1 VWVWVWVW
9 VWASLLLIASCLL
22 HRRCSPLFPRARG
35 SLLLSMR
42 VDFNQKFARPGVP
55 HKHMPEPKPVNDKL
69 LLRHMQRSVYV
80 CYGFCCMS
88 ALSMYARSR
97 TTRRLHPLLGRL
109 GRCS

>member
-1 VWVWVWVW
+1 
-9 VWASLLLIASCLL
+9 
-22 HRRCSPLFPRARG
+22 
-35 SLLLSMR
+35 MR

-80 CYGFCCMS
+80 SHGYCCMFHCPCM
-88 ALSMYARSR
+88 LSVYARSR

-109 GRCS
+109 GRWS